1 MRGSS
6 DARLLRKEAHA
17 SASRR
22 DHDMM
27 RALPAR
33 ENAHSCRS
41 DTMSATRKNL
51 AKIRRQFGSPVG
63 DAAAAATKILQS
75 VISFVRGCQR

>member
-1 MRGSS
+1 
-6 DARLLRKEAHA
+6 
-17 SASRR
+17 
-22 DHDMM
+22 MM

-41 DTMSATRKNL
+41 DTMSAMRKYL
-51 AKIRRQFGSPVG
+51 AKIRGQFGRPVG

-75 VISFVRGCQR
+75 VISFVRASVGAANGNVCALFYPL